1 MFKVDRE
8 NGLTL
13 VEIWPGTSIHE
24 IQVETGCEFS
34 VSSKY
39 ALLYLYPN
47 NPRKSK
53 LVGENV

>member
-1 MFKVDRE
+1 MFKVDLE

-34 VSSKY
+34 VSNQY
-39 ALLYLYPN
+39 ALLYLYTN
-47 NPRKSK
+47 NPRQSK
-53 LVGENV
+53 IVGENV